1 VLCTAAKC
9 GYVKKYRAIAEY
21 YDAENSHHEMLRRD
35 VPFLLGH
42 LPRRKLDV
50 LELAAGTGRAA
61 IPLAQAGHR
70 VVGVDYARDMLEIA
84 RRKRDGVGIS
94 ERDLSFVHGDVLRL
108 KLRRKFDWIILLFN
122 TFLAFQTLEDQDAL
136 LQGVLRHLKP
146 RGRFWL
152 DIFQPNLEL
161 IAQAKSKNLDP
172 VLFHVPELSR
182 TVFRST
188 SVERD
193 PATQIQKVT
202 FHYRWIDE
210 RGREHRQRVVFALTF
225 VFPRELRLLLE
236 RNGLLIEKIY
246 GDYDGSELNADSPR
260 MIAVCRRR

>member
-1 VLCTAAKC
+1 MRCC
-9 GYVKKYRAIAEY
+9 GEMCRFYWGICHDVSWTCWNSLPARGGRRYRW
-21 YDAENSHHEMLRRD
+21 RRRGI
-35 VPFLLGH
+35 VLLGWIM
-42 LPRRKLDV
+42 R
-50 LELAAGTGRAA
+50 GTCWRSRGA
-61 IPLAQAGHR
+61 
-70 VVGVDYARDMLEIA
+70 
-84 RRKRDGVGIS
+84 KRDGVGIS

-236 RNGLLIEKIY
+236 RNGLLIEKNY